1 MKEGLSYSTLKSI
14 AEIIKDTES
23 DIDEIIQKSN
33 LNEPIMMDIIIS
45 KRNMSYNK
53 IKAEIKKFKRKVKNI
68 EKGE

>member
-53 IKAEIKKFKRKVKNI
+53 IKAEIKKFKRKIKNI
-68 EKGE
+68 ERGE

>member
-53 IKAEIKKFKRKVKNI
+53 IEAEIKKFKRKVKNI

>member
-1 MKEGLSYSTLKSI
+1 MKEGLSYSTLKSL

>member
-33 LNEPIMMDIIIS
+33 LNEPIMMDVIIS

>member
-1 MKEGLSYSTLKSI
+1 MTEGLSYSTLKNI
-14 AEIIKDTES
+14 VEIIKDTES